1 MHFREQ
7 NGFGEERAGREEKR
21 EPFGSAQGK
30 QGPALQT
37 QLSTRISVSQ
47 MRELSRAIF
56 RFDCAFNK
64 INDLA
69 GLGGRYFS
77 QDWREAGFQAS
88 F

>member
-1 MHFREQ
+1 ML
-7 NGFGEERAGREEKR
+7 GEERAEKKEKR
-21 EPFGSAQGK
+21 EQAPTLRK
-30 QGPALQT
+30 
-37 QLSTRISVSQ
+37 QLSTKLSIAQ

-69 GLGGRYFS
+69 GLGGRYLS
-77 QDWREAGFQAS
+77 QTSREAGFHAS